1 MKEVKEARLN
11 VRMPQELKEK
21 IDGIAKQQGVSSV
34 EMIRRVL
41 EANIHKGAD
50 LESAIIDERIRLL
63 ENNLRKNV
71 LRLQY
76 RTGGSFLFFDGFE
89 IEKNTRTEEGTQE
102 LYIDLKL
109 YSENKMIFKT
119 RLGLGNKIEVKHYGT
134 KDENGKNMLINKMTV
149 IHV

>member
-21 IDGIAKQQGVSSV
+21 IDGIAKQQGLSSV

-50 LESAIIDERIRLL
+50 LENAVIDERIRLL
-63 ENNLRKNV
+63 ESNLEKKV
-71 LRLQY
+71 LRLQH
-76 RTGGSFLFFDGFE
+76 RTGGSFLFFDRFD
-89 IEKNTRTEEGTQE
+89 IEKNKKEVDGANE

-109 YSENKMIFKT
+109 YSGDKMIFKT
-119 RLGLGNKIEVKHYGT
+119 RLGLGNKIETKNYGT
-134 KDENGKNMLINKMTV
+134 KDENGKMMLINKMII

>member
-50 LESAIIDERIRLL
+50 LENAIVDERIRLL
-63 ENNLRKNV
+63 ESNLEKNI
-71 LRLQY
+71 LRLQH
-76 RTGGSFLFFDGFE
+76 RTGGSFLFFDRFE
-89 IEKNTRTEEGTQE
+89 VEKIKNEVEGSKE

-109 YSENKMIFKT
+109 YSSNKMTFKT
-119 RLGLGNKIEVKHYGT
+119 RLGLENKIEAKNYGT
-134 KDENGKNMLINKMTV
+134 KDENGKTMLINKMIV

>member
-21 IDGIAKQQGVSSV
+21 IDGIAKQQGISSV

-50 LESAIIDERIRLL
+50 LENAIIDERIRLL
-63 ENNLRKNV
+63 ENNLGENV

-76 RTGGSFLFFDGFE
+76 STGGSFLFFDRFE
-89 IEKNTRTEEGTQE
+89 VEKDSKTIEGSQE
-102 LYIDLKL
+102 LYIYLRL
-109 YSENKMIFKT
+109 YSSNKMIFKT
-119 RLGLGNKIEVKHYGT
+119 RLGLGNKIET
-134 KDENGKNMLINKMTV
+134 KKYVTKNENGKMMIVNKMV
-149 IHV
+149 IIHV